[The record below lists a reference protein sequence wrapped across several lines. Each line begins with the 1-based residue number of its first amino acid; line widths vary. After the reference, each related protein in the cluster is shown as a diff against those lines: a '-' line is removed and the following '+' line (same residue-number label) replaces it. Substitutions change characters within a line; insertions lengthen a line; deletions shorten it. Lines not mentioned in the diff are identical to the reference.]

1 MNKEANPTYEYQV
14 GGSLPI
20 DAPSYVK
27 RQADD
32 ELYEALKA
40 GKFCYVLNSRQMG
53 KSSLR
58 VQTMKRLQ
66 NEGFACAAIDLSVRD
81 NEPDKWYSGIIQ
93 SLVSSFNLSRKFN
106 LRAWLRDLDHISS
119 VDRLSE
125 FIEQVLLK
133 EISQHIVIF
142 IDEIDSVLTLG
153 DWTDDFF
160 ALIRRCYNLRADDP
174 KYKGITFALLGVA
187 TPSDLI
193 KDKKRTPFNIGQA
206 IELNGFHIEEIEPLA
221 KGLTEKVSD
230 SKEILREVLR
240 WTGGQPFLTQKMCQL
255 IRNDVTDLNIEHLV
269 QTQFI
274 NNWESQDEPEHL
286 RTIRDR
292 IFRGEQPVARLL
304 NLYQR
309 ILDFGKVPVDNSLE
323 QMELRLSGLVVQQHS
338 KLIVYN
344 RIYESVF
351 NKRWVEKELDKLQP
365 YSSLMT
371 AWLESD
377 CKDES
382 LLLRG
387 STLDEALVWAEGRK
401 LNYED
406 YQFLNASQNL
416 HRRELFKLLNKTELN
431 EKVPDKIEQLK
442 KEFLANISHE
452 LRIPLNS
459 IIGFL
464 KLILDGMADD
474 QDEEKEFLREAY
486 KSSLHL
492 LGITNNMSDIAKIE
506 AGNMNLELE
515 AISLDKLF
523 QEVKNCLFE
532 DAERKNLSLCCELPN
547 SQKKIA
553 IHGDY
558 IRLKQVMVEIVDN
571 AIKFTHEGRI
581 LVRANVIHKKIIFQ
595 DVEFPG
601 LVEVKITDTGIGV
614 SLEQQD
620 QLFLLFSRIDN
631 SDNAQHR
638 GTGLGLA
645 ISRKLIEM
653 MGGTLN
659 FYSLGEGVGSTVTFT
674 VPLYHEPLSKL
685 A

>member
-1 MNKEANPTYEYQV
+1 MNKKPNPTYKYQV
-14 GGSLPI
+14 GGSLPV

-40 GKFCYVLNSRQMG
+40 GEFCYVLNSRQMG

-66 NEGFACAAIDLSVRD
+66 NEGIACAAIDLSVRD
-81 NEPDKWYSGIIQ
+81 NEPNKWYSGIVQ
-93 SLVSSFNLSRKFN
+93 SLVSAFNLSQKFN
-106 LRAWLRDLDHISS
+106 LRGWWRDLDHISS

-125 FIEQVLLK
+125 FIGKVLLK

-160 ALIRRCYNLRADDP
+160 ALIRRCYNLRADELQ
-174 KYKGITFALLGVA
+174 YNRITFALLGVA
-187 TPSDLI
+187 TPSDLM
-193 KDKKRTPFNIGQA
+193 KDKRRTPFNIGRA

-230 SKEILREVLR
+230 SYKILREVLT
-240 WTGGQPFLTQKMCQL
+240 WTGGQPFLTQKMCQM
-255 IRNDVTDLNIEHLV
+255 IQNDVTDLNIEHLV

-292 IFRGEQPVARLL
+292 IFRGEQPVSRLL

-309 ILDFGKVPVDNSLE
+309 ILDFGKVSVDNSPE

-338 KLIVYN
+338 RLIVYN

-351 NKRWVEKELDKLQP
+351 NQSWVEEELDKLQP
-365 YSSLMT
+365 YSSVLT
-371 AWLESD
+371 AWFESG

-416 HRRELFKLLNKTELN
+416 YRRELFKLIDKTELDDKIP
-431 EKVPDKIEQLK
+431 EKIEQLK
-442 KEFLANISHE
+442 KDFLANISHE
-452 LRIPLNS
+452 LRTPLNS

-464 KLILDGMADD
+464 KLILDEMADD
-474 QDEEKEFLREAY
+474 PDEEREFLREAY
-486 KSSLHL
+486 KSSRHL

-506 AGNMNLELE
+506 AGNMDLELE

-523 QEVKNCLFE
+523 QEVENSLLE
-532 DAERKNLSLCCELPN
+532 NAERKNLSLCCELPN
-547 SQKKIA
+547 SKKKIA

-558 IRLKQVMVEIVDN
+558 IRLKQVMEEIVDN

-581 LVRANVIHKKIIFQ
+581 LVSANVIHKKIIFQ
-595 DVEFPG
+595 DTEFPG
-601 LVEVKITDTGIGV
+601 LIEVKVTDTGIGV
-614 SLEQQD
+614 PLEQQD

-631 SDNAQHR
+631 SGNALHR

-659 FYSLGEGVGSTVTFT
+659 FYSLGEGFGSTVTFT
-674 VPLYHEPLSKL
+674 VLWYYNPLSEL